1 MLRLSHGRVVI
12 ICLSHPSSRIAG
24 ERGGQSQGQVKKP
37 CPLDNSSVL
46 QCSLTIHERLAHHY
60 HFLSSSASL
69 QHLCGLN
76 VTELPA
82 CPLWVVCTLC
92 TLPHFLPAPEVKDWL
107 RTGRHLVPSAPYPST
122 LPHNP
127 GWRPSGCSFV
137 PWRPD
142 LNSHHFRVC
151 LQPCPIPSHSTFRAG
166 LPGSSPSRD
175 SDVSC

>member
-1 MLRLSHGRVVI
+1 MLRLSHGRVVVT
-12 ICLSHPSSRIAG
+12 CLSHPSSRIAG

-37 CPLDNSSVL
+37 CPLDNSRVL

-60 HFLSSSASL
+60 HFLSSSGSL

-76 VTELPA
+76 ITELPA

-122 LPHNP
+122 LPHKP

-137 PWRPD
+137 SRRPN

-151 LQPCPIPSHSTFRAG
+151 LLPCPFPSHSTFHAR

>member
-12 ICLSHPSSRIAG
+12 TCPSHPSSRIAG

-37 CPLDNSSVL
+37 HSLDNFSVL
-46 QCSLTIHERLAHHY
+46 QCSLTVHERLAHHY
-60 HFLSSSASL
+60 HFLSSSGSL

-76 VTELPA
+76 V
-82 CPLWVVCTLC
+82 TLC

-122 LPHNP
+122 LPHKP

-137 PWRPD
+137 PWRPN

-151 LQPCPIPSHSTFRAG
+151 LQPCPFPSHSH
-166 LPGSSPSRD
+166 LPCRTSR
-175 SDVSC
+175 VFPIEGQ